1 MLHKKFLVVN
11 SFKLLLD
18 FVPKTDTH
26 IQRGS
31 VGSVW
36 DNFMSINSPD
46 MMMLFHL
53 KLSNVLNRSC
63 ILKVYMCIWCRILMF
78 GS

>member
-36 DNFMSINSPD
+36 DNYMSINSPD

-53 KLSNVLNRSC
+53 KL
-63 ILKVYMCIWCRILMF
+63 
-78 GS
+78 